1 MKKHPKHKESPIRPI
16 RSTIEVALLII
27 TLYNAIHTGNWTWF
41 IISAVFVSVAF
52 GARLWTWLSIRKTKK
67 KALLE
72 AGVDIQVPIDIL
84 ANAIEKSE
92 AIANQLYKQT
102 GRRCLRM
109 TVNPDRKPNLTDT
122 KLGGAPWWDFNIPYP
137 TDTDGRPMMLVFQ
150 INFGQVPKLAPLPES
165 GMLQFFITSD
175 PENYSYGQNDNWS
188 IEQRNFRVVYHP
200 TVTDMV
206 THDMVQDFPRCEE
219 HTDTAPVYGEYAIDV
234 VLGEDAINVACPHFT
249 KNFSHAVK
257 ELYSDEVQVEDPMDY
272 LTADFPEGHRDGDE
286 TTLLSTPDVYR
297 GYPEESDFQ
306 MLGYPRFE
314 QYDYRNDDIKL
325 RSFDTLLLQIPTLED
340 KSDESDGN
348 RTLWGDCGSARLFIS
363 YDDLI
368 RRDFSRVFYE
378 TQCY

>member
-1 MKKHPKHKESPIRPI
+1 M
-16 RSTIEVALLII
+16 
-27 TLYNAIHTGNWTWF
+27 
-41 IISAVFVSVAF
+41 
-52 GARLWTWLSIRKTKK
+52 
-67 KALLE
+67 
-72 AGVDIQVPIDIL
+72 
-84 ANAIEKSE
+84 
-92 AIANQLYKQT
+92 
-102 GRRCLRM
+102 
-109 TVNPDRKPNLTDT
+109 
-122 KLGGAPWWDFNIPYP
+122 
-137 TDTDGRPMMLVFQ
+137 
-150 INFGQVPKLAPLPES
+150 
-165 GMLQFFITSD
+165 
-175 PENYSYGQNDNWS
+175 
-188 IEQRNFRVVYHP
+188 
-200 TVTDMV
+200 
-206 THDMVQDFPRCEE
+206 
-219 HTDTAPVYGEYAIDV
+219 
-234 VLGEDAINVACPHFT
+234 ACPHFT

-306 MLGYPRFE
+306 MLGSPRFE

-348 RTLWGDCGSARLFIS
+348 CTLWGDCGSARLFIS